1 MTKPTIGDLLNGVA
15 TSLRETVLP
24 EMPAGPVRRQ
34 VQVAIS
40 IIRRISLMWNK
51 TGTYLYADNK
61 DIEETLQQVC
71 AILDGVESNGS
82 GAAFEPLRQR
92 LHAALAQRDNRGVE
106 YPSPGALGVRNL
118 ELQWLLIEVQEAL
131 QEPSPSPGGVEHP
144 GSAERS
150 EIMPMLLGLFR
161 RMLERELE
169 VTAPP
174 AAKQLR
180 SC

>member
-24 EMPAGPVRRQ
+24 EMPAGPVRRK

-40 IIRRISLMWNK
+40 IIRRVSLMWDK
-51 TGTYLYADNK
+51 IGPYLYADNK

-92 LHAALAQRDNRGVE
+92 LHAALAQRGNRGVE
-106 YPSPGALGVRNL
+106 YPSPEALGARNL

-131 QEPSPSPGGVEHP
+131 QKPSPPGGVEHP
-144 GSAERS
+144 KSAERS

-174 AAKQLR
+174 TVKQ
-180 SC
+180 

>member
-1 MTKPTIGDLLNGVA
+1 MIKPTIGDLLNGVA

-61 DIEETLQQVC
+61 DIEETMQQV
-71 AILDGVESNGS
+71 AAVLDGVESNERR
-82 GAAFEPLRQR
+82 AAFEPLRQR
-92 LHAALAQRDNRGVE
+92 LHAVLAQRGNRGVE
-106 YPSPGALGVRNL
+106 YPSPEALGARNL

-131 QEPSPSPGGVEHP
+131 REPSPSPGGVEHP
-144 GSAERS
+144 ESSERS

-174 AAKQLR
+174 AAKQ
-180 SC
+180 

>member
-1 MTKPTIGDLLNGVA
+1 MIKPTIGDLLNGVA

-61 DIEETLQQVC
+61 DIEETMQQVA
-71 AILDGVESNGS
+71 AILDGVESNERR
-82 GAAFEPLRQR
+82 AAFEPLRQR
-92 LHAALAQRDNRGVE
+92 LHAVLAQRGNRGVE
-106 YPSPGALGVRNL
+106 YPSPEALGARNL

-131 QEPSPSPGGVEHP
+131 REPSPSPEGVEHP
-144 GSAERS
+144 ESSERT

-174 AAKQLR
+174 AAKQ
-180 SC
+180 

>member
-1 MTKPTIGDLLNGVA
+1 
-15 TSLRETVLP
+15 
-24 EMPAGPVRRQ
+24 MPAGPVRRQ

-61 DIEETLQQVC
+61 DIEETMQQVA
-71 AILDGVESNGS
+71 AILDGVESNERR
-82 GAAFEPLRQR
+82 AAFEPLRQR
-92 LHAALAQRDNRGVE
+92 LHAVLAQRGNRGVE
-106 YPSPGALGVRNL
+106 YPSPEALGARNL

-131 QEPSPSPGGVEHP
+131 REPSPSPGGVEHP
-144 GSAERS
+144 ESSERS

-174 AAKQLR
+174 AAKQ
-180 SC
+180 